1 MTTFALLYYNN
12 NAKLR
17 KMFESNAEKSEKVR
31 KMTLKG
37 YYSQLPDASHPKTDF
52 VNEVAIEAGVSAA
65 TVRNWVIYGMKPQN
79 KSHIEILSRK
89 TGIPVEDLWED

>member
-1 MTTFALLYYNN
+1 MSELNREKEK
-12 NAKLR
+12 KL
-17 KMFESNAEKSEKVR
+17 R

-37 YYSQLPDASHPKTDF
+37 YYVHLPDANHPKTDF

-65 TVRNWVIYGMKPQN
+65 TVRNWVIYGMRPQN

-89 TGIPVEDLWED
+89 TGIAVEDLWED

>member
-1 MTTFALLYYNN
+1 
-12 NAKLR
+12 
-17 KMFESNAEKSEKVR
+17 MFESKAENREKVQ

-37 YYSQLPDASHPKTDF
+37 YYLQLPDANHPKTDF

-79 KSHIEILSRK
+79 KSHVELLSRK
-89 TGIPVEDLWED
+89 TGIPVENLWED